1 MTALYWQA
9 TIIITL
15 ILSFA
20 SGKFLFDSFKLSKII
35 GSLTTIFWIFWT
47 LGGSVYFINFKIRE
61 FERLWFFQLTEII
74 LFFIIFYGIINWLDL
89 KDAKISNQKED
100 IKRLISDKDRI
111 DNKQIV
117 DHIKSNKNVELKVLS
132 NLSQHRQIFFN
143 TLGQATNSI
152 CILSGTAT
160 SYVVNEDFKISLSE
174 ALKRGVNVYIGYGY
188 KSNHHDQ
195 QKKEYELTAES
206 DLKKFVND
214 AKQENNKGKIFLAE
228 YKNHSKILICDDDY
242 VVCGSFNWLSN
253 ASGQNV
259 ERSYIIYDKK
269 VILKESQ
276 LIKKFIK
283 DHSI

>member
-1 MTALYWQA
+1 MTALLYQA
-9 TIIITL
+9 TIIITI
-15 ILSFA
+15 ILGFA
-20 SGKFLFDSFKLSKII
+20 SGKFLFNNYKLSKLI
-35 GSLTTIFWIFWT
+35 GSLVSVFWIYWT
-47 LGGSVYFINFKIRE
+47 LGGSVIFVNVKVRQFSE
-61 FERLWFFQLTEII
+61 LWFYQII
-74 LFFIIFYGIINWLDL
+74 ETILAFIICYGIVNWLDA
-89 KDAKISNQKED
+89 KDKKISKQKQD
-100 IKRLISDKDRI
+100 IKKLIDDKDRI
-111 DNKQIV
+111 DNKQII
-117 DHIKSNKNVELKVLS
+117 DHIESSKNIELKVLS

-160 SYVVNEDFKISLSE
+160 SYVINEDFKISLSE

-188 KSNHHDQ
+188 KSNQYDQ
-195 QKKEYELTAES
+195 QKKDYELTAEN
-206 DLKKFVND
+206 DLKKFIND
-214 AKQENNKGKIFLAE
+214 AKKENNKGKIFLAE
-228 YKNHSKILICDDDY
+228 YKNHSKILICDDEY